1 MKISGIRSS
10 IVALPADE
18 PLADAAENPN
28 GTRPIV
34 TLHVE
39 TDDGVVGVGVTYFGG
54 ALTGTLRHAVDEL
67 GALMVG
73 EDPLRTEA
81 IAAKLRAAAGSAG
94 PAGIFNLAHSAL
106 DQIEQNTERVLGFEG
121 TSLLHEGH
129 FGVEASLHLADH
141 VAANL
146 T

>member
-34 TLHVE
+34 TLQVE
-39 TDDGVVGVGVTYFGG
+39 TDQGVTGVGVTYFGG
-54 ALTGTLRHAVDEL
+54 ALTGTLRSAVDEL

-73 EDPLRTEA
+73 EDPALVEA
-81 IAAKLRAAAGSAG
+81 IAAKLRVAAGSAG
-94 PAGIFNLAHSAL
+94 PGGIFNLAHSAL
-106 DQIEQNTERVLGFEG
+106 DMTLWDIRGKALNLPLRKLLGGCFKGDPE
-121 TSLLHEGH
+121 
-129 FGVEASLHLADH
+129 VR
-141 VAANL
+141 
-146 T
+146 